1 MALQQGEKFGC
12 GTLRAIALLVLVRVR
27 SSHTPSTR
35 SPGPKVSTSPGCIAV
50 RPQIGAGRS
59 PATRENRRAL
69 PVRWRPP
76 RAALRELRHL
86 YQAAV
91 RRDEARSDVLAD
103 LETAHG
109 LEQQLTHALVE
120 CLGNGTAIAVRRR
133 DQAPGRRG
141 SVRGAAAGS
150 AGAGPTDHRHPQTTR
165 RLSSSAAHSLRRT
178 ARDGPTRL
186 YSLPV
191 TADQL
196 SDSRASRC
204 VSSSRYIRG
213 AKRKPY
219 IGCEAF
225 ATALT

>member
-120 CLGNGTAIAVRRR
+120 CLGNARRSR
-133 DQAPGRRG
+133 
-141 SVRGAAAGS
+141 S
-150 AGAGPTDHRHPQTTR
+150 AGATKHRDVAARFEALLQDRPVPGLRTTDIRK
-165 RLSSSAAHSLRRT
+165 LLDVSAPALRT
-178 ARDGPTRL
+178 ACEEQLGMGPLAYIRYRSQQTN
-186 YSLPV
+186 SV
-191 TADQL
+191 TAARQG
-196 SDSRASRC
+196 
-204 VSSSRYIRG
+204 V
-213 AKRKPY
+213 
-219 IGCEAF
+219 
-225 ATALT
+225 